1 MTWTLSK
8 DSEIIIQ
15 LSDDFVARLVNTLNE
30 LKNQK
35 KEEDED
41 VESAHHKA
49 DEILLEFA
57 PDQVKEAWSKVVK
70 K

>member
-1 MTWTLSK
+1 MPWTLSK

-15 LSDDFVARLVNTLNE
+15 LSDDFVARLVNILNE

-41 VESAHHKA
+41 VESAHRKA
-49 DEILLEFA
+49 DEILLEFV

>member
-1 MTWTLSK
+1 MPWTLSK

-35 KEEDED
+35 KEENKD
-41 VESAHHKA
+41 VESAHNKA
-49 DEILLEFA
+49 DEILLEFV

>member
-35 KEEDED
+35 KKD
-41 VESAHHKA
+41 VKLAHNKA
-49 DEILLEFA
+49 DEILLEFV
-57 PDQVKEAWSKVVK
+57 PDQIKEAWSKVVK
-70 K
+70 